1 MICSLMLLI
10 CVQFTIEDARDSKY
24 ISFVL
29 DEVERRGDYMSELIT
44 AGNLDVV
51 IEKNREIRDE
61 VLAQAIKLQMNP
73 SIMKVA
79 SAPQLALV
87 ILQGYG
93 LVQMPIEDKF
103 LSGAIYVRDDKVI
116 PVINTALPR
125 ANQYFAAWHE
135 IYHLIFD
142 QVSFNHFIGT
152 DNTMEERKAE
162 CFAACMLLN
171 GVERYF
177 IELSEMEFVSKVFC
191 CMAAFQAPYKAVL
204 VSLYEYATQSENE
217 KLCSKVK
224 EVFDL
229 QFDDLSEKF
238 RKLGLDD
245 SLVRPSYVINTS
257 SLQERIQ
264 KCKDENSELNY
275 HKDNEEYLS
284 NIMAEIAMITRRAN
298 DQNR

>member
-1 MICSLMLLI
+1 
-10 CVQFTIEDARDSKY
+10 
-24 ISFVL
+24 
-29 DEVERRGDYMSELIT
+29 
-44 AGNLDVV
+44 
-51 IEKNREIRDE
+51 
-61 VLAQAIKLQMNP
+61 
-73 SIMKVA
+73 
-79 SAPQLALV
+79 
-87 ILQGYG
+87 
-93 LVQMPIEDKF
+93 
-103 LSGAIYVRDDKVI
+103 
-116 PVINTALPR
+116 
-125 ANQYFAAWHE
+125 
-135 IYHLIFD
+135 
-142 QVSFNHFIGT
+142 
-152 DNTMEERKAE
+152 MEERKAE

-298 DQNR
+298 NQNR

>member
-298 DQNR
+298 DRNR